1 VIVKV
6 KSRGRNVTG
15 RSRARDRWSRNA
27 KPDVPVNAVPV
38 NAVPVKG
45 AGLRLVGFGKHKGK
59 RYADVPLGY
68 LRWMI
73 REKCQAWKNA
83 RAEVERRRWSARE
96 VLGA

>member
-1 VIVKV
+1 MIVKV

-27 KPDVPVNAVPV
+27 KPAVPV